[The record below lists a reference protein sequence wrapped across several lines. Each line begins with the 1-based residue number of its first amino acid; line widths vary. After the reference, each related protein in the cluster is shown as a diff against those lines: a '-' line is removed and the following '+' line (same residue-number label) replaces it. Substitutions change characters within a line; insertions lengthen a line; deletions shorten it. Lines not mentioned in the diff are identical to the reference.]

1 MSTSLGDSVI
11 RWAEAEPSV
20 LMLTLIGSR
29 TRPPHGPASADAGS
43 DWDFQ
48 VVTSRPELF
57 ASRAWCE
64 AAGLKVLAHTT
75 RLGRLGSSRKV
86 TAVFADGSVDLVVL
100 PAAQVAG
107 IAALVK
113 AGQHSAQPGVMQ
125 ALTDLSTVLQGGWWI
140 LKGEEAYGELYR
152 FVATQVAPARLTN
165 ETAIDLAEGF
175 VCDYVATR
183 VKLER
188 GELQAA
194 RRWLHDALAEVN
206 FQLLHE
212 LRQREGRFSMPDARR
227 LERWQDPRAAL
238 LEVGADHEVASLRA
252 AIERSA
258 VALRAL
264 MRDLVGERWQ
274 WPLS

>member
-1 MSTSLGDSVI
+1 M

-29 TRPPHGPASADAGS
+29 TRPAEGLASADAGS

-64 AAGLKVLAHTT
+64 AAGLQPLAHTS
-75 RLGRLGSSRKV
+75 RLGRLGSARKV
-86 TAVFADGSVDLVVL
+86 TAVFATGSVDLVVF

-113 AGQHSAQPGVMQ
+113 AGQHAAQPPAMQ
-125 ALTDLSTVLQGGWWI
+125 ALTDLATVLQGGWWI
-140 LKGEEAYGELYR
+140 VKGEETYGELYR
-152 FVATQVAPARLTN
+152 FVATQVAPARLSDD
-165 ETAIDLAEGF
+165 AVIDLAEGF
-175 VCDYVATR
+175 VCDYVATKAK
-183 VKLER
+183 VER
-188 GELQAA
+188 GELHAG

-227 LERWQDPRAAL
+227 LERWQDPRATAL
-238 LEVGADHEVASLRA
+238 DLGSDHDAASLQA

-258 VALRAL
+258 EALRVL
-264 MRDLVGERWQ
+264 MRELVGDRWR
-274 WPLS
+274 WPLA

>member
-1 MSTSLGDSVI
+1 VNATLGDSII
-11 RWAEAEPSV
+11 RWAEAEDSV

-48 VVTSRPELF
+48 VVTERPELF
-57 ASRAWCE
+57 ASRAWCD
-64 AAGLKVLAHTT
+64 AVGLKPLAHTT
-75 RLGRLGSSRKV
+75 RMGRLGSSRKV
-86 TAVFADGSVDLVVL
+86 TAVFEYGSVDLVVL
-100 PAAQVAG
+100 PATQVTAV
-107 IAALVK
+107 AALVRS
-113 AGQHSAQPGVMQ
+113 GQHVAQPAVLQ
-125 ALTDLSTVLQGGWWI
+125 ALTDLSSVLQGGWRV
-140 LKGEEAYGELYR
+140 LKGEALFGELYR
-152 FVATQVAPARLTN
+152 FVATEVSPARLSD
-165 ETAIDLAEGF
+165 AAVLDLAEGF

-227 LERWQDPRAAL
+227 LERWQDPRAASL
-238 LEVGADHEVASLRA
+238 DVGADHDVGSLKLA
-252 AIERSA
+252 VERSA
-258 VALRAL
+258 SALREL
-264 MRDLVGERWQ
+264 MGALVGDRWR
-274 WPLS
+274 WPLP